1 VPKQPTKTSAKKHA
15 NQTIAKKTPKRSAT
29 HNPSTN
35 KRQQANS
42 VSKPQSRR
50 LVTWIPPWATMAAFA
65 VVFSLIGVAAPFF
78 EHAVT
83 AAGTTSPIVSAI
95 GNKCLDTSW
104 GQALSTA
111 RLEPCFN
118 NSPQQWA
125 LPGDGT
131 IRNNS
136 LCLDVKYA
144 GTTRGTTVWLYRCN
158 GTVAQQ
164 WKVTATGQIINPHS
178 NLCLDDRHSSSAN
191 GNPIWIWGC
200 NGTNAQKWTVPK
212 GTIVSPTPTPRAVS
226 GPVTDPSGQP
236 APVGSLPGWHQ
247 LFVDDF
253 TATIPQGAFSNC
265 YNNTN
270 TTQPYCTGLKSY
282 GSYYKNW
289 WAYPTGWP
297 DTARS
302 GADGNTG
309 APFGGVY
316 HPEDTVSV
324 SNGAM
329 HIHMYQPST
338 GGDNHSAT
346 VVPLACSNRQYG
358 RYVERFKVV
367 HADPGFKS
375 AHLFYDGGYEIDFPE
390 NDYGQ
395 TISAYTH
402 PGEANFST
410 NATWTSWH
418 TSVIEWTSGSIK
430 FYLDGRLIGT
440 TSTQIP
446 HIKMSWILQNESSIL
461 GPYAR
466 PGAYAQLDIDWVAC
480 YTPAP

>member
-1 VPKQPTKTSAKKHA
+1 MPKQPTKTSAKKHA

-65 VVFSLIGVAAPFF
+65 VVFSLIGVAAPLF

-236 APVGSLPGWHQ
+236 LPFLKARSATAITILIRRNRTVPASSPTAVITKTGGPIQPAGLILPGQ
-247 LFVDDF
+247 GQ
-253 TATIPQGAFSNC
+253 TAIQV
-265 YNNTN
+265 
-270 TTQPYCTGLKSY
+270 
-282 GSYYKNW
+282 
-289 WAYPTGWP
+289 
-297 DTARS
+297 R
-302 GADGNTG
+302 
-309 APFGGVY
+309 
-316 HPEDTVSV
+316 
-324 SNGAM
+324 
-329 HIHMYQPST
+329 
-338 GGDNHSAT
+338 HSA
-346 VVPLACSNRQYG
+346 A
-358 RYVERFKVV
+358 
-367 HADPGFKS
+367 
-375 AHLFYDGGYEIDFPE
+375 
-390 NDYGQ
+390 
-395 TISAYTH
+395 
-402 PGEANFST
+402 
-410 NATWTSWH
+410 
-418 TSVIEWTSGSIK
+418 SII
-430 FYLDGRLIGT
+430 RRT
-440 TSTQIP
+440 
-446 HIKMSWILQNESSIL
+446 
-461 GPYAR
+461 PY
-466 PGAYAQLDIDWVAC
+466 P
-480 YTPAP
+480 